1 LLLVSFGGALR
12 RSELMVFQVSDVKT
26 VKPLM
31 LAAAARSFRNAD
43 RLT

>member
-1 LLLVSFGGALR
+1 MSFGGALR
-12 RSELMVFQVSDVKT
+12 RSELMVFQVSDVRA

-31 LAAAARSFRNAD
+31 LAAAARPFRNAG